1 LSLLLDEIALA
12 TARLAE
18 AGVES
23 PRADAELIAAHV
35 HNVKRGELHT
45 VPDAAFDATFWADI
59 ARRANR
65 EPLQHITGHAYFRY
79 LDLDVGPGVFVP
91 RPETEV
97 MTGWTIDR
105 LREMDVAEPVAIDL
119 GTGSGAIALSIAQE
133 VPRARVHAV
142 EADPLARGWAE
153 RNITRYVDSYT
164 AGRVLLHAG
173 DFTRGLSGAD
183 GLAPLAGLAGTVDLV
198 VSNPPYIP
206 VGADVPPEVGEYD
219 PSAALWSGADGLE
232 AMRAVERIARRLLR
246 PGGLVA
252 VEHGWQQGAAVYWI
266 FSEEAGWRDTRNHKD
281 LAGRDRFVSAVYP
294 GG

>member
-1 LSLLLDEIALA
+1 MSLLLDEIALA

-45 VPDAAFDATFWADI
+45 VPDVAFDARFWADI

-97 MTGWTIDR
+97 MTGWAIDR

-164 AGRVLLHAG
+164 AG
-173 DFTRGLSGAD
+173 
-183 GLAPLAGLAGTVDLV
+183 LAALASLAGTVDLV

-219 PSAALWSGADGLE
+219 PPAALWSGTDGLD
-232 AMRAVERIARRLLR
+232 AMRAVERVARRLLR

-252 VEHGWQQGAAVYWI
+252 AEHGWQQGAAVYWV

-281 LAGRDRFVSAVYP
+281 LAGRDRFVTATWP